1 MRLIGLVLLLA
12 VAAGCHRPSP
22 PAPVPPAPP
31 EPWSIV
37 CNSPPPE
44 GIYLSNGLMGMKAGA
59 LGDGTGPGGENLPLY
74 RADRYAG
81 LGIAPQ
87 PNPMTAR
94 FVVNRNPIEPDTGTG
109 YRQKLEMKDG
119 LLQTRYRWRSG
130 RVEGSVSVSLF
141 LSRAVPEVASVRY
154 EVGVERE
161 CMLKAVLS
169 PTGGKAAV
177 ALVLERT
184 RQIVLCRYEAAGAE
198 PSYWSSAAASRGGSG
213 RIIFDGEHWA
223 WNGNLRPGDRLVLE
237 HSVRLTE
244 PEDPAEPPGFEEALA
259 DSKAAWSELWRGDI
273 QIDGSVEDQ
282 QLVRSWL
289 FNLYQSSGA
298 GFFPPMGFSSDWYGG
313 RIFWDQ
319 EIWML
324 PALLPFRPEAVQQAL
339 AKRIELLP
347 KAIANARVKGFQ
359 GALYPWESTPQGEE
373 GAPPEFQQEIH
384 ITGDVLFAARQA
396 MDWGIGL
403 QGYPEL
409 ARRVA
414 EFWESRIEDGHIRR
428 VISPDEGE
436 LVDDDLYT
444 NALAAWCLRE
454 GARHQPQKANAWRA
468 LADGLY
474 FARDADKSFLTY
486 EGDKLISYK
495 QAAALLA
502 LFPLGL
508 PMPTAIQARMFDR
521 YKDKVIETGPAMA
534 DAIHSI
540 IAARLGRREEA
551 ERYFRKSY
559 ERFLRNP
566 GLQFSEKRKGT
577 PRTYFL
583 TGAGGC
589 LQAVLYGFAGLEVLP
604 PGEAPRRRGSRPSA
618 EKSLNGG
625 YTLRA
630 GSLLPTGWRSLT
642 LKGVRLRGKT
652 YEIRLT
658 PNEVR
663 IDEGG

>member
-1 MRLIGLVLLLA
+1 MRLIALVPLLA
-12 VAAGCHRPSP
+12 VVSGCHRASP
-22 PAPVPPAPP
+22 PAPTPPAPP

-44 GIYLSNGLMGMKAGA
+44 GIYLSNGLMGLKVGP
-59 LGDGTGPGGENLPLY
+59 LSDGTGSDGESLPLY

-81 LGIAPQ
+81 LSIAPQ
-87 PNPMTAR
+87 PNPLMAR
-94 FVVNRNPIEPDTGTG
+94 FIVNRNPIRPDMGKG
-109 YRQKLEMKDG
+109 YRQELGMKDG
-119 LLQTRYRWRSG
+119 LLQTRYRWRAG
-130 RVEGSVSVSLF
+130 RVQGSVSVGLF

-154 EVGVERE
+154 SVSVDRE
-161 CMLKAVLS
+161 CTLKVVLA
-169 PTGGKAAV
+169 PTGEEADIASVIEAA
-177 ALVLERT
+177 
-184 RQIVLCRYEAAGAE
+184 RQIVLCRYAPSGAM
-198 PSYWSSAAASRGGSG
+198 PSYWSSAASSRGGSG
-213 RIIFDGEHWA
+213 KLVFDGEHWA
-223 WNGNLRPGDRLVLE
+223 WSGRLRSGDRLVLE
-237 HSVRLTE
+237 HSIRLTN
-244 PEDPAEPPGFEEALA
+244 PEEPAEPPGFEEALS

-273 QIDGSVEDQ
+273 EIDGSVADQ

-289 FNLYQSSGA
+289 FNLYQTCSA

-319 EIWML
+319 EVWML
-324 PALLPFRPEAVQQAL
+324 PALLPFHPKAVEKAL
-339 AKRIELLP
+339 AKRVALLP
-347 KAIANARVKGFQ
+347 KAVANAQAKGFE
-359 GALYPWESTPQGEE
+359 GALYPWESTPNGDE

-396 MDWGIGL
+396 LDWGIGL

-414 EFWESRIEDGHIRR
+414 EFWASRLENGHIRR

-436 LVDDDLYT
+436 VVDDDLYT

-454 GARHQPQKANAWRA
+454 AARHHPPKAREWRA
-468 LADGLY
+468 LADGIY
-474 FARDADKSFLTY
+474 FPRDADGLFLTY
-486 EGDKLISYK
+486 EGDKVVSYK
-495 QAAALLA
+495 QAAALLT
-502 LFPLGL
+502 LYPLG
-508 PMPTAIQARMFDR
+508 MSMDVAGRERMFDR

-551 ERYFRKSY
+551 ERLFRESY
-559 ERFLRNP
+559 ERFMNSP

-604 PGEAPRRRGSRPSA
+604 PGAAPQARGDRPNA
-618 EKSLNGG
+618 EKLLSGG

-630 GSLLPTGWRSLT
+630 GSMLPARWSSLT
-642 LKGVRLRGKT
+642 LKGVRLRGKI
-652 YEIRLT
+652 YDIRLT
-658 PNEVR
+658 HNEVR